1 MSVKKIIKRIIDNPK
16 MIFAYINATGCLNFL
31 PDRAILRM
39 LWWVR
44 TGKKLNDK
52 TPKSFNEKIQWLKI
66 YNHDPK
72 LNLFVDK
79 YAVREYVKDILG
91 ESCLIPLIGVWDDP
105 DEIDFNLLPSQFVL
119 KCNHNAAIGLCICR
133 NKENLDE
140 GHVVKELKRGLR
152 KNFYYSSREWAYK
165 DVRRKVIC
173 EKYMEDSSGKGL
185 RDYKFFCFNGVAKF
199 VYLSEGLENH
209 DTAKISFYDLDG
221 NEMPFKRKDYAPFSE
236 KPSFP
241 KNFNELID
249 SANKLATSTKLPFVR
264 IDLYSIDNKMYF
276 SEITCYPNSG
286 FIPFDPDEWDDKV
299 GSWMDLSKFMNT
311 K

>member
-1 MSVKKIIKRIIDNPK
+1 MSISKIIKRIIDNPR
-16 MIFAYINATGCLNFL
+16 MILAYVNATGCLNFL
-31 PDRAILRM
+31 SDRTILRM

-79 YAVREYVKDILG
+79 YAVRDYVKDILG
-91 ESCLIPLIGVWDDP
+91 EACLIPLIGVWDDP
-105 DEIDFNLLPSQFVL
+105 DEIDFSLLPSQFVL

-133 NKENLDE
+133 NKEYLDE
-140 GHVVKELKRGLR
+140 SHAIKELKRGLR

-185 RDYKFFCFNGVAKF
+185 RDYKFFCFNGIAKF

-249 SANKLATSTKLPFVR
+249 AANKLAASTKLPFVR

-299 GSWMDLSKFMNT
+299 GAWMDLSKFMNT